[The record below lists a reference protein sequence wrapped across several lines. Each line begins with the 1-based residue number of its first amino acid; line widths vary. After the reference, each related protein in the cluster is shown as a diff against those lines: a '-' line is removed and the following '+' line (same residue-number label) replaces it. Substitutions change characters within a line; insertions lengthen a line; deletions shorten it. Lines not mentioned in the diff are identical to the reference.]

1 MAPPVTLRTPQKNAG
16 APPTAREVA
25 VRIKGVRK
33 AFGDTPALEHID
45 LDVYEGEFLSLLGPS
60 GCGKTTLL
68 RIIAGFEEPDVG
80 TVQIGGRDALPL
92 PPHKRPVNTVFQSYA
107 LFPHM
112 NVLDNILFGLKM
124 SRAPKREAL
133 SRAQGVM
140 AMVDIE
146 GLGGRKPH
154 QLSGGQRQRVALAR
168 ALVNA
173 PKVLLL
179 DEPLGALDVQLRKQL
194 QLELCGLQRR
204 VGITFIYVT
213 HDQEEALVM
222 SDRIAVMRAGLIDQL
237 GPVSEMYERPK
248 TRYAATFLGNSNL
261 LEGSVRRVSEGIITV
276 DTPHGP
282 VLSSVMNSAM
292 NSAMNS
298 GTGPSG
304 QVTLSIRPEKIDL
317 VRDPV
322 SHAAVSH
329 AAVSHPVSPFASPL
343 GKANVL
349 RGVVKER
356 VYSGAATHYLI
367 GVGEQV
373 MSAYVMNKAQEDEV
387 FEVGE
392 ALSLVIPY
400 SSVVP
405 LDD

>member
-1 MAPPVTLRTPQKNAG
+1 MTLGAPQKNAG
-16 APPTAREVA
+16 APSAAREVA
-25 VRIKGVRK
+25 VRIDGVRK
-33 AFGDTPALEHID
+33 SFGDTPALEHID

-112 NVLDNILFGLKM
+112 NVLDNVLFGLKM
-124 SRAPKREAL
+124 SRVPRREAL
-133 SRAQGVM
+133 SRAQSVM

-146 GLGGRKPH
+146 GLAARKPH

-168 ALVNA
+168 ALVNE

-237 GPVSEMYERPK
+237 GAVSDMYERPK

-292 NSAMNS
+292 NG

-317 VRDPV
+317 VRDPVSHAAV

-356 VYSGAATHYLI
+356 VYSGAASHYLI

-373 MSAYVMNKAQEDEV
+373 MSAYVMNKAKEDEV